1 MAIHTKKRDRV
12 ALTPSSSFLPSAKAS
27 FYRQSALSATEQEE
41 EYQRAVAFLREFHS
55 RRVVD
60 SSEGDEN
67 GAPASAAF
75 LQTTNL
81 EAISEGSNA
90 NDHFEEMLANDFT
103 LALTVTKRRS
113 LAGQTQQRRPAS
125 TALMLASL
133 NPENSNKTVALKR
146 KESFLRVVADVPPRD
161 GLGGSGSGGHYHSQP
176 RLRRSPGSLSRMKKT
191 STMQNLSDLSGRSSP
206 STRQNSEWKFSSSFD
221 LRRSQQATVSPR
233 SPSPRT
239 VSPTPSA
246 ASLEEETD
254 FYLGGCHE
262 EASLLNPRMTKRH
275 RSGLYLSSQQVG

>member
-60 SSEGDEN
+60 SSEGD

-161 GLGGSGSGGHYHSQP
+161 GLGSGSGIGGSYHSQP

-239 VSPTPSA
+239 VSPTPST

-262 EASLLNPRMTKRH
+262 EASLRMTKRH